1 MQINTKLL
9 IGLMLISSVCIGI
22 LVYFAITCLFYSC
35 NNTNTGSFK
44 LPTDG
49 FKAPF
54 ENGFFKFFPLFFFWK
69 NPYLYILI
77 SLLIATLY
85 IINTFH
91 TKKTLKSKQVKAS
104 QL

>member
-9 IGLMLISSVCIGI
+9 IALMLISSVCMGI
-22 LVYFAITCLFYSC
+22 IVYFGIMCLFYSC
-35 NNTNTGSFK
+35 YDTNLYK
-44 LPTDG
+44 LPLDG

-54 ENGFFKFFPLFFFWK
+54 VNGFYKSIPLFFFWK

-77 SLLIATLY
+77 SLLIVVLY
-85 IINTFH
+85 IITNFKQN
-91 TKKTLKSKQVKAS
+91 KKVIKSKQVKSS

>member
-9 IGLMLISSVCIGI
+9 IALMLISSVCMGI
-22 LVYFAITCLFYSC
+22 IVYFGIMCLFYSC
-35 NNTNTGSFK
+35 FDADTFK
-44 LPTDG
+44 VPING

-54 ENGFFKFFPLFFFWK
+54 VNGFFKFFPLFFFWK

-85 IINTFH
+85 IINNFKQQ
-91 TKKTLKSKQVKAS
+91 KKVVKSKQVKAS

>member
-9 IGLMLISSVCIGI
+9 IALMLISSVCIGV
-22 LVYFAITCLFYSC
+22 LVYFGIMCLFYSC
-35 NNTNTGSFK
+35 FDANTFK
-44 LPTDG
+44 IPLNG

-54 ENGFFKFFPLFFFWK
+54 VNGIYKVIPLFFFWK

-77 SLLIATLY
+77 SLLVATIY
-85 IINTFH
+85 IINYIVP
-91 TKKTLKSKQVKAS
+91 KKVVKSKQVKVS